1 MTKLIVN
8 VLMNSLHPTKIAA
21 NWRQLIYFI
30 ICLKSNMTVYSGNW
44 RAELG
49 SKKNLGGA
57 QDPAQRQMLATNHE
71 HYPGFTLYK
80 KTIISEPKEKR
91 KAEY

>member
-1 MTKLIVN
+1 
-8 VLMNSLHPTKIAA
+8 
-21 NWRQLIYFI
+21 
-30 ICLKSNMTVYSGNW
+30 MTVYSGNW

-91 KAEY
+91 KA

>member
-8 VLMNSLHPTKIAA
+8 VLINSLHPTKIAA

-49 SKKNLGGA
+49 CKKNLGGA

>member
-91 KAEY
+91 KA

>member
-1 MTKLIVN
+1 
-8 VLMNSLHPTKIAA
+8 
-21 NWRQLIYFI
+21 
-30 ICLKSNMTVYSGNW
+30 MTVYSGNW